1 MRRALKRKLAE
12 FIRAQVAIASEP
24 RFEGVLG
31 ELQSLR
37 EHVANVTEP
46 RIEAVLAQ
54 LRNLQEQ
61 NERNTRSADNE
72 RGDMAE
78 TQRMV
83 GVACARIEN
92 FIKLQKEHSA
102 AMEQSVA
109 SLLPNRVRTIETI

>member
-24 RFEGVLG
+24 RFEAVLG

-37 EHVANVTEP
+37 EHVANVTE
-46 RIEAVLAQ
+46 Q

-61 NERNTRSADNE
+61 NERNIRSADNE